1 MRSRGRMDNVDFL
14 GVVAGHIEAG
24 TLFRSGVLSNAEI
37 AAKVRNAVR
46 ELKELRAQRPAMTD
60 AARDLLAER
69 RRQIEAEGWS
79 PEHDGQHSAGQ
90 LAGAAGCY
98 ARHVNA
104 RGWVIDTPCDNYT
117 TEPAPM
123 EWPWADSWWKP
134 TTPRR
139 DLVKA
144 GALILAEIERL
155 DRAADDHQHP

>member
-1 MRSRGRMDNVDFL
+1 MDNVDFL

-46 ELKELRAQRPAMTD
+46 ELKELRAQRLVMTD
-60 AARDLLAER
+60 AARDMLAER

-79 PEHDGQHSAGQ
+79 PEQDDQHSAGQ

-104 RGWVIDTPCDNYT
+104 RGWVIDTPFDNYA
-117 TEPAPM
+117 TESAPM

-155 DRAADDHQHP
+155 DRAAYDHIHP